1 MSRLVDL
8 KGVKILLLE
17 DDANLGALVQE
28 HLTMHGYE
36 VTLCSDGQAGLERF
50 RQDHF
55 HLCLVDIMM
64 PRMDGFSFVEEIRRH
79 DEQISVI
86 FLTAKSLKEDK
97 IKGFKL
103 GCDDYL
109 TKPFSIEELLLR
121 IQAILKRSHSGLKD
135 KELPAIFQIGNYQFD
150 HKRQILTIKSK
161 KYRLTAR
168 EADVL
173 RLLCLHMNETLER
186 GVALLEIWGDD
197 NYFNSRSMDV
207 YITKLRKYLKE
218 DPRVE
223 ILGIHG
229 RGFRLTVD

>member
-1 MSRLVDL
+1 MATVSAR
-8 KGVKILLLE
+8 ILLLE

-28 HLTMHGYE
+28 HLIMQGYE
-36 VTLCSDGQAGLERF
+36 VVLCGDGQAGLERF
-50 RQDHF
+50 RQGHF
-55 HLCLVDIMM
+55 DLCLVDIMM
-64 PRMDGFSFVEEIRRH
+64 PRMDGFSFVEEVRRH
-79 DEQISVI
+79 DEQIPII

-109 TKPFSIEELLLR
+109 TKPFSSEELQLR
-121 IQAILKRSHSGLKD
+121 IQAILKRSHNGMKSR
-135 KELPAIFQIGNYQFD
+135 ELPALFQIGHYQFD
-150 HKRQILTIKSK
+150 YKRQILAIKAK

-173 RLLCLHMNETLER
+173 RLLCLHMNDTLER
-186 GVALLEIWGDD
+186 EAALREIWGDD

-207 YITKLRKYLKE
+207 YISKLRKYLKE
-218 DPRVE
+218 DRRIE